1 MAKNI
6 ILDEDVIKRNKIDV
20 LIYDDH
26 WKKIFKD
33 QATKAMKKNYKDLE
47 KLCKEEQNAKRQ
59 IIICKN
65 KKKKVMQEILE
76 LSNEVNNNKNESALH
91 KLELARDQVLINNDQ
106 IDDYQFQIETLPK
119 QIEKLNL
126 ELLEKSVNLAYEQ
139 VEKESKMI
147 NTLKDEIEKIRQ
159 KLYKAH
165 EEKIVLE
172 ENEKKIYAYLHK
184 TLGYEQTNKIDQEFF

>member
-1 MAKNI
+1 MAKDI
-6 ILDEDVIKRNKIDV
+6 TLDENVIKKNKIDV
-20 LIYDDH
+20 LIYDNT
-26 WKKIFKD
+26 WKEIFED

-65 KKKKVMQEILE
+65 NKKKVMAEILK
-76 LSNEVNNNKNESALH
+76 LSNEVNNNKNESALN

-106 IDDYQFQIETLPK
+106 IDEYQFQIETLPK

-126 ELLEKSVNLAYEQ
+126 ELLEKSVNIAYEQ

-147 NTLKDEIEKIRQ
+147 TKLNDEIEKIRQ